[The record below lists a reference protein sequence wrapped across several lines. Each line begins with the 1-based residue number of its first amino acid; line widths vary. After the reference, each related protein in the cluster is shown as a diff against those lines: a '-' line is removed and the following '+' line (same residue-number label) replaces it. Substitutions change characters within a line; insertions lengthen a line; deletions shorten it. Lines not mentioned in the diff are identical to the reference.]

1 MPHLAAISAAAIA
14 AAAPAGVT
22 TAVATTAAATAAKV
36 GVMATMKTIAFKALT
51 NLAISAAMSAL
62 QPQVGA
68 SGRPVE
74 WTLDPDGPIP
84 FAAGRVGVAGAVV
97 HKETFGPDLMYYG
110 LVSVLS
116 GAGPIDGFETF
127 KGDDEIV
134 TFDANGKAIS
144 SQWRDEMWLRR
155 SHGWQPDLAI
165 TSPPGLKRGAMLP
178 GWSASHKLSGKAAY
192 MLVMGE
198 NSKGSA
204 YPMGEVKPLQVMRG
218 LRCWDPRLD
227 STYPGGS
234 GPCRLSDPDTWVYS
248 ANPYIWAIKWS
259 LGLWEG
265 PTHKGAPAHGSAT
278 DYQVGGIGAKLSGI
292 DLPTLVAGANIADA
306 NGWTCAAYPTTD
318 DDKSAVLDSFLQA
331 GGAIYAQRAGKI
343 SCIQRAAPRTSIVT
357 ISAAD
362 TAGPIE
368 IDTAASRID
377 RINTI
382 RPRYWSEAHRWQL
395 TALDDVTASEYRAED
410 GGTRPRPLDFHY
422 VTNARQTAQ
431 LAALQI
437 THTREGIA
445 GVIPLKPHL
454 QRIKPGDAFT
464 ITEPGF
470 VLNDVKCLC
479 LNTEFDPATKVVRVT
494 FVSETDAKYA
504 WALGQS
510 ATPPTPPVLTPVDP
524 TFVSPPEAG
533 DWTITPRPP
542 SSGGGQLP
550 GFDLSGVVSN
560 ETATAIIVEYGPS
573 ATGPW
578 KQAYQ
583 GPPTV
588 TNIPLDG
595 LQPGAVYYVAIRYQ
609 RNQNY
614 SEPEVYGPYTAPALE
629 PSHLKGEP
637 VQNILDR
644 LVGVEAISAS
654 NEAAVSDLE
663 EVYGD
668 TVSAAQSALAA
679 GEAAN
684 LAVLKAGEAGSS
696 ANAANTSAGIA
707 TTKADEAGN
716 SATAANA
723 SKVAAESARDSASG
737 SASAA
742 ATSASTA
749 STKAT
754 DAGNSATAASGSAT
768 TASTAAGNALTYSN
782 QASSAR
788 DDAVAASV
796 AAGASAATAQSEAA
810 TSIEQKNLATA
821 AAAEAAVNA
830 NLAARTGGGA
840 INIDPAFS
848 NYPADAQVPANWQP
862 WGSMRDQA
870 RRTDG
875 RFSPYA
881 FQQHDNVDGVR
892 EDCGIAQS
900 VHNVAKGYYVI
911 EADVRL
917 LAGGWRGAGVLCYM
931 GDWGDGTSV
940 TYNFGTEPDTNNQVG
955 NVGTVV
961 RSFRRLI
968 HISDVANGVMTLHA
982 MTGWQGGF
990 GVVDPKIIVWDRCAI
1005 RPATEGEIAAGTVL
1019 PDVQAQLAITA
1030 AVAADSQ
1037 SRLGSVSFDVTGGAG
1052 GAPFQIW
1059 GKAGPDGSM
1068 AGLVG
1073 TALIL
1078 SNVLGTQV
1086 VEALKL
1092 IGGEAYFSAP
1102 VSVTISSRRLT
1113 IGPGFGVSN
1122 GLVLWFGPSSTAIGS
1137 MSRTNG
1143 YFALGTDG
1151 KVYYGAAE
1159 LGGGGMSAELTRT
1172 YVVGSRSGA
1181 GSVTTPTTT
1190 IEVSGTS
1197 ESVTYRW
1204 WWISGDT
1211 SLVKG
1216 GPSGSPETAQWST
1229 TLTAM
1234 QSKSATWGWSATT
1247 ASGSQSGIAE
1257 IVAQAF

>member
-68 SGRPVE
+68 AGRPVE

-127 KGDDEIV
+127 KGDDETV

-165 TSPPGLKRGAMLP
+165 TSPPGLKRSAMLP

-204 YPMGEVKPLQVMRG
+204 YPMGEVKPLQVLRG

-595 LQPGAVYYVAIRYQ
+595 LQPGAIYYVAIRYQ

-637 VQNILDR
+637 VQNVLDR

-654 NEAAVSDLE
+654 NQTAVSDLE

-668 TVSAAQSALAA
+668 TVSAAQSAA
-679 GEAAN
+679 EAASSQVDAAAKAA
-684 LAVLKAGEAGSS
+684 LAQ
-696 ANAANTSAGIA
+696 NH
-707 TTKADEAGN
+707 
-716 SATAANA
+716 
-723 SKVAAESARDSASG
+723 AEDA
-737 SASAA
+737 SASAVA
-742 ATSASTA
+742 AQTAKDSAQGAAAAAASSASTA
-749 STKAT
+749 STKA
-754 DAGNSATAASGSAT
+754 DE
-768 TASTAAGNALTYSN
+768 
-782 QASSAR
+782 ASS
-788 DDAVAASV
+788 
-796 AAGASAATAQSEAA
+796 
-810 TSIEQKNLATA
+810 
-821 AAAEAAVNA
+821 
-830 NLAARTGGGA
+830 
-840 INIDPAFS
+840 
-848 NYPADAQVPANWQP
+848 
-862 WGSMRDQA
+862 
-870 RRTDG
+870 
-875 RFSPYA
+875 
-881 FQQHDNVDGVR
+881 
-892 EDCGIAQS
+892 
-900 VHNVAKGYYVI
+900 
-911 EADVRL
+911 
-917 LAGGWRGAGVLCYM
+917 
-931 GDWGDGTSV
+931 
-940 TYNFGTEPDTNNQVG
+940 
-955 NVGTVV
+955 
-961 RSFRRLI
+961 
-968 HISDVANGVMTLHA
+968 
-982 MTGWQGGF
+982 
-990 GVVDPKIIVWDRCAI
+990 
-1005 RPATEGEIAAGTVL
+1005 
-1019 PDVQAQLAITA
+1019 
-1030 AVAADSQ
+1030 
-1037 SRLGSVSFDVTGGAG
+1037 
-1052 GAPFQIW
+1052 
-1059 GKAGPDGSM
+1059 
-1068 AGLVG
+1068 
-1073 TALIL
+1073 
-1078 SNVLGTQV
+1078 
-1086 VEALKL
+1086 
-1092 IGGEAYFSAP
+1092 
-1102 VSVTISSRRLT
+1102 
-1113 IGPGFGVSN
+1113 
-1122 GLVLWFGPSSTAIGS
+1122 
-1137 MSRTNG
+1137 
-1143 YFALGTDG
+1143 
-1151 KVYYGAAE
+1151 
-1159 LGGGGMSAELTRT
+1159 
-1172 YVVGSRSGA
+1172 
-1181 GSVTTPTTT
+1181 
-1190 IEVSGTS
+1190 
-1197 ESVTYRW
+1197 
-1204 WWISGDT
+1204 
-1211 SLVKG
+1211 
-1216 GPSGSPETAQWST
+1216 
-1229 TLTAM
+1229 
-1234 QSKSATWGWSATT
+1234 
-1247 ASGSQSGIAE
+1247 
-1257 IVAQAF
+1257 